1 MRLRARIEPGGK
13 TTTRISV
20 PNEVV
25 AALNAGKNGQ
35 DSLTKPGY
43 GADACA
49 SAEPEVMPVKLVCQ
63 LSALPRSTL
72 SVNGHGRVLLIAG
85 VLSQAMANEPDH
97 AGARV
102 VSCPPSRSS

>member
-43 GADACA
+43 SADACA
-49 SAEPEVMPVKLVCQ
+49 SAEPEVMPVKLVCPAQ
-63 LSALPRSTL
+63 HLA
-72 SVNGHGRVLLIAG
+72 SVNLECQRTRTSGASGKRRRR
-85 VLSQAMANEPDH
+85 PDT
-97 AGARV
+97 AR
-102 VSCPPSRSS
+102 

>member
-72 SVNGHGRVLLIAG
+72 SVNGQPRCLHR
-85 VLSQAMANEPDH
+85 
-97 AGARV
+97 R
-102 VSCPPSRSS
+102 